1 MAQINNRFTALRDLQ
16 EWMVRYPDY
25 KDQIRILR
33 QSLGMTQAQVAQLV
47 ERTPRSIR
55 MIENGEAYPRVTT
68 LQKIAGALNADLI
81 ISLVPKTGVSEF
93 LNENSIKPEVK
104 SVQPEDIDNDRDSTV
119 ERRPGSISG
128 SDIQIGETD

>member
-16 EWMVRYPDY
+16 DWMARYPDY

-33 QSLGMTQAQVAQLV
+33 QSLGMTQAQLAKLV
-47 ERTPRSIR
+47 DRTPRSIR

-68 LQKIAGALNADLI
+68 LQKIADSLNANLI

-93 LNENSIKPEVK
+93 LNESSTQVEEKLL
-104 SVQPEDIDNDRDSTV
+104 QPEDIDNDRGSTV
-119 ERRPGSISG
+119 EMPSGSISG
-128 SDIQIGETD
+128 NDIQIGETD

>member
-16 EWMVRYPDY
+16 EWMARYPDY

-33 QSLGMTQAQVAQLV
+33 RSLGMTQAQLAKQVD
-47 ERTPRSIR
+47 RTPRSIR

-68 LQKIAGALNADLI
+68 LQKLADALNADLI
-81 ISLVPKTGVSEF
+81 ISLVPKIGVSEF
-93 LNENSIKPEVK
+93 LIETSTPVEEKLVKPDEIAH
-104 SVQPEDIDNDRDSTV
+104 ERDSTLGI
-119 ERRPGSISG
+119 PAPSISS

>member
-25 KDQIRILR
+25 KAQIRVLR
-33 QSLGMTQAQVAQLV
+33 QSLGMTQAQLAKLV

-68 LQKIAGALNADLI
+68 LQKIAAALNADLI
-81 ISLVPKTGVSEF
+81 ISLVPKTGAGEF
-93 LNENSIKPEVK
+93 LKENLTKPEVK
-104 SVQPEDIDNDRDSTV
+104 SVQSEDIDNDWDSTV
-119 ERRPGSISG
+119 EMPSGSISG
-128 SDIQIGETD
+128 RDIQIGETD

>member
-1 MAQINNRFTALRDLQ
+1 MAQINNRFIASRDLQ
-16 EWMVRYPDY
+16 GWMTLYPDY

-33 QSLGMTQAQVAQLV
+33 QSLGMTQAQLAKLV
-47 ERTPRSIR
+47 DRTPRSVR

-68 LQKIAGALNADLI
+68 LQNIAAALNADLI

-93 LNENSIKPEVK
+93 LNESSTQVEDK
-104 SVQPEDIDNDRDSTV
+104 SVRLNDIDMDSTS
-119 ERRPGSISG
+119 EMPSTSISG

>member
-1 MAQINNRFTALRDLQ
+1 MTQINNRFIASRDLQ

-25 KDQIRILR
+25 KDQIKILR
-33 QSLGMTQAQVAQLV
+33 QSLGMTQAQLAKRVD
-47 ERTPRSIR
+47 RTPRSIR

-68 LQKIAGALNADLI
+68 LQKLADALNADLI

-93 LNENSIKPEVK
+93 LHESSTQVEEKQ
-104 SVQPEDIDNDRDSTV
+104 VQLDDIGRDRDPTIEMPS
-119 ERRPGSISG
+119 GSISG

>member
-1 MAQINNRFTALRDLQ
+1 MAQINNRFIASRDLQ
-16 EWMVRYPDY
+16 GWMTLYPDY

-33 QSLGMTQAQVAQLV
+33 QSLGMTQAQLAKLV
-47 ERTPRSIR
+47 DRTPRSIR

-68 LQKIAGALNADLI
+68 LQKLADELNADLI

-93 LNENSIKPEVK
+93 LNESSTQVEDK
-104 SVQPEDIDNDRDSTV
+104 SVRLNDIDMDSTS
-119 ERRPGSISG
+119 EMPSTSISG

>member
-1 MAQINNRFTALRDLQ
+1 MAQINNRFLALRDLQ

-33 QSLGMTQAQVAQLV
+33 QSLGMTQAQLAKLV
-47 ERTPRSIR
+47 DRTPRSIR

-68 LQKIAGALNADLI
+68 LQKLADELNADLI
-81 ISLVPKTGVSEF
+81 ISLLPKTGVSEF
-93 LNENSIKPEVK
+93 LNENSTKPEEK
-104 SVQPEDIDNDRDSTV
+104 LVQPDDIDNDRDSTV
-119 ERRPGSISG
+119 EMPSGSISG

>member
-1 MAQINNRFTALRDLQ
+1 MVQTNNRFLALGDLQ
-16 EWMVRYPDY
+16 EWMARYPDY

-33 QSLGMTQAQVAQLV
+33 QSLGMTQAQLAKLV

-68 LQKIAGALNADLI
+68 LQKIADALNAGLI

-93 LNENSIKPEVK
+93 FNENSTKPEEK
-104 SVQPEDIDNDRDSTV
+104 LAQPEDIDNDRDSTV
-119 ERRPGSISG
+119 EMPSTSISG
-128 SDIQIGETD
+128 SDIRIGETD

>member
-1 MAQINNRFTALRDLQ
+1 MAQINNRFKALRDLQ
-16 EWMVRYPDY
+16 EWMDRFPGY

-33 QSLGMTQAQVAQLV
+33 RSLGMTQAQLAKQVD
-47 ERTPRSIR
+47 RTPRSIR

-68 LQKIAGALNADLI
+68 LQKLADELNADLI

-93 LNENSIKPEVK
+93 LNENSAKPEDK
-104 SVQPEDIDNDRDSTV
+104 SLQTDDLAHDRDSTLGI
-119 ERRPGSISG
+119 PAPSISS

>member
-25 KDQIRILR
+25 KAQIRVLR
-33 QSLGMTQAQVAQLV
+33 QSLGMTQAQLAKLV

-68 LQKIAGALNADLI
+68 LQKIADALNADLI
-81 ISLVPKTGVSEF
+81 ISLVPKTGAIEF
-93 LNENSIKPEVK
+93 LNENSTKREEK
-104 SVQPEDIDNDRDSTV
+104 LVQPEDIDNDRDSTL
-119 ERRPGSISG
+119 EMPSTSISS

>member
-1 MAQINNRFTALRDLQ
+1 MIQINNRFTALRDLQ
-16 EWMVRYPDY
+16 EWMVRYPDF
-25 KDQIRILR
+25 KAQIRVLR
-33 QSLGMTQAQVAQLV
+33 QSLGMTQAQLAKLV

-68 LQKIAGALNADLI
+68 LQKIADALNADLI

-104 SVQPEDIDNDRDSTV
+104 SVQPENIDNDRDSTV
-119 ERRPGSISG
+119 EMRPGSISG

>member
-1 MAQINNRFTALRDLQ
+1 MAQINNRFTVSRDLQ
-16 EWMVRYPDY
+16 EWMARYPDY

-33 QSLGMTQAQVAQLV
+33 QSLGITQAQLAKHVD
-47 ERTPRSIR
+47 RTSRSIR

-68 LQKIAGALNADLI
+68 LQKIADALNADLI

-93 LNENSIKPEVK
+93 LNESSMQVEEKLVKPAE
-104 SVQPEDIDNDRDSTV
+104 IAHDRDSTLGM
-119 ERRPGSISG
+119 PAPSISG